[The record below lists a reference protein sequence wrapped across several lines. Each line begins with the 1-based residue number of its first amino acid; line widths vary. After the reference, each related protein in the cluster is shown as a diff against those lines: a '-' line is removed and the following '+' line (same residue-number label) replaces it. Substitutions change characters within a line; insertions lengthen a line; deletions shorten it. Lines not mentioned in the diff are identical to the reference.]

1 MTMSTHFYLVSQ
13 QRNRVKIQANK
24 AEDWPSYLQSIFPNQ
39 YEFLSIGSIT
49 SDIFYETDDKE
60 YFVVQF
66 ELDRVYYD
74 IERRAYTFIDVLGQV
89 GGFMGILIPLGSV
102 LVGFI
107 SNKIYWMTLIS
118 TFYDTEHTNYI
129 SNSLNSISPA
139 RFNDTSQQV
148 LPKSQSIR
156 HRQFEEQKYG
166 DRSIQND
173 DRSDFSTINKLETL
187 NKISSKL
194 KKRKK
199 IEFR

>member
-1 MTMSTHFYLVSQ
+1 
-13 QRNRVKIQANK
+13 
-24 AEDWPSYLQSIFPNQ
+24 
-39 YEFLSIGSIT
+39 
-49 SDIFYETDDKE
+49 
-60 YFVVQF
+60 
-66 ELDRVYYD
+66 
-74 IERRAYTFIDVLGQV
+74 
-89 GGFMGILIPLGSV
+89 MGILIPLGSV

-199 IEFR
+199 LSLNDLIYYLW